1 MAKSILIVGGTGAQG
16 SAVVHF
22 LSSTGSYELKCLTRD
37 PTSSQAHELAS
48 VPHVTIISGGYDETV
63 LADALKGVDYVWV
76 NTNGF
81 AMGEQAE
88 TYWGIRI
95 FELSVAAGVK
105 HLVYSGL
112 ESSYKVSGYDPK
124 FRVGHFEGKARVSGK
139 LDHHL
144 LVRNRSKHI
153 LRIHGSP
160 AHLPNG
166 LDRH

>member
-1 MAKSILIVGGTGAQG
+1 MATSILIIGGTGAQG

-37 PTSSQAHELAS
+37 PTSSQARELAR
-48 VPHVTIISGGYDETV
+48 VPHVTIISGGYDETA

-88 TYWGIRI
+88 TYWSIRI

-105 HLVYSGL
+105 HFVYSGL

-139 LDHHL
+139 PDHHL
-144 LVRNRSKHI
+144 LARNHSKHI
-153 LRIHGSP
+153 PRIYGSP
-160 AHLPNG
+160 AHLANG
-166 LDRH
+166 LDRD

>member
-1 MAKSILIVGGTGAQG
+1 MAKSILIIGGTGAQG

-37 PTSSQAHELAS
+37 PTSSQAHELAR
-48 VPHVTIISGGYDETV
+48 VPHVAIISGGYDETV

-76 NTNGF
+76 NTNGL

-105 HLVYSGL
+105 HFMYSGL

-144 LVRNRSKHI
+144 LMSNRSKHI
-153 LRIHGSP
+153 PRIHGSP